1 MWFGAAAMRSF
12 AEKRSDGPVSPHLRM
27 TQYHSLEIFYPH
39 EGNVARDPTPPIE
52 QGEMEEPWP
61 LLPSFPFSPSWW
73 KGLQTGQPR
82 SIRAVN
88 KKEAFGAMKTRRGRV
103 HLCLLKMQSVTPNHK
118 PANSSTSHPSHAR
131 ALPSLQR
138 NPHCGPNLCHVWAQG
153 RCGKYSDYRPCL
165 RGLHISP
172 GMWAVI
178 FPILETINWGSEW
191 LRNFSLR
198 LHSD

>member
-1 MWFGAAAMRSF
+1 MGQFLLILEWPSTTLQRSF
-12 AEKRSDGPVSPHLRM
+12 TPVKVTWLETQHHPLSRVRWRSPDLSSP
-27 TQYHSLEIFYPH
+27 IFH
-39 EGNVARDPTPPIE
+39 F
-52 QGEMEEPWP
+52 Q
-61 LLPSFPFSPSWW
+61 PSWW
-73 KGLQTGQPR
+73 KGLQTDQPR
-82 SIRAVN
+82 TIRAVN
-88 KKEAFGAMKTRRGRV
+88 KKEAFGAMKTCRDRV
-103 HLCLLKMQSVTPNHK
+103 HLYLLKTQSVTPNHK

-138 NPHCGPNLCHVWAQG
+138 NPHCGRNLCHVWAQG
-153 RCGKYSDYRPCL
+153 RCGKYSDYCPCL

>member
-1 MWFGAAAMRSF
+1 MVHFQTRAYSPRSPKSPHSANVSACLRAVDILCLLDRAQMWFGAAAMRSF

-88 KKEAFGAMKTRRGRV
+88 KKEAFRAMKTRRGRV

-131 ALPSLQR
+131 ALPSS
-138 NPHCGPNLCHVWAQG
+138 V
-153 RCGKYSDYRPCL
+153 
-165 RGLHISP
+165 
-172 GMWAVI
+172 
-178 FPILETINWGSEW
+178 EW
-191 LRNFSLR
+191 TEWEVNDGCIR
-198 LHSD
+198 LFL